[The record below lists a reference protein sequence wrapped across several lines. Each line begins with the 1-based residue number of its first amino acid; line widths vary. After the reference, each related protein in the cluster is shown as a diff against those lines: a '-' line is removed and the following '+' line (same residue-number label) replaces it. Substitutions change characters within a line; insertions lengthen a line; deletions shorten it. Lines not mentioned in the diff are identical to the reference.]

1 MIPQC
6 RPSSGFTL
14 EQIREELAPD
24 FPAVAV
30 PGISLEVMEAVV
42 GFDLSLLAE
51 GYTLDGILETLAVDV
66 AGLVEEKLEEVLPD
80 AYTFCDTRTNREDEC
95 DAGLRENLSDPD
107 EETLDDALEW
117 TRDGF
122 IYMDADL
129 RNKLNIDD
137 QETLDRVLRW
147 TREGFTYTDADLR
160 ENLGT
165 DGQERLDDFLR
176 WTRGGFT
183 QADLRDLVTDG
194 GKDAQEVARQA
205 RLGCGRLGDCSR
217 RHLRV
222 SRPDLRQ
229 YAP

>member
-1 MIPQC
+1 
-6 RPSSGFTL
+6 
-14 EQIREELAPD
+14 
-24 FPAVAV
+24 
-30 PGISLEVMEAVV
+30 
-42 GFDLSLLAE
+42 
-51 GYTLDGILETLAVDV
+51 
-66 AGLVEEKLEEVLPD
+66 
-80 AYTFCDTRTNREDEC
+80 
-95 DAGLRENLSDPD
+95 
-107 EETLDDALEW
+107 
-117 TRDGF
+117 
-122 IYMDADL
+122 MDADL
-129 RNKLNIDD
+129 RNKLDIDD

-160 ENLGT
+160 EDLGT

-183 QADLRDLVTDG
+183 QADLRALVTDG